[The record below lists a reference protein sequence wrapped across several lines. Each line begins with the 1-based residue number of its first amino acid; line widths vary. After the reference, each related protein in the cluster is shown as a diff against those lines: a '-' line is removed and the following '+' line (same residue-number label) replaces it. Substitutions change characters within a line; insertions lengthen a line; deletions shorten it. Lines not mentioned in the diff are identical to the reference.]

1 MTPRRDEDAYPLK
14 TGWTIAWSPIV
25 RSSNLRE
32 GANKKMKVI
41 KMGLLSFLDKI
52 FSQGYE
58 SIEDYCNQNGL
69 NYTDLPEPDDYYDDD
84 DDD

>member
-1 MTPRRDEDAYPLK
+1 MPIKK
-14 TGWTIAWSPIV
+14 T
-25 RSSNLRE
+25 
-32 GANKKMKVI
+32 KVI